1 MFGKKNSQ
9 KIYKYPSYLLSRWFR
24 NLLLGLQVKPK
35 FQIVTFVSDTNHGR
49 NIIGGTFTD
58 TVCLVLAV

>member
-49 NIIGGTFTD
+49 GIIRGTFTD
-58 TVCLVLAV
+58 TVCLVLPV